1 MNTERPRRQC
11 AILAG
16 GKGTRM
22 LPMTESLP
30 KSLLPVGGRPF
41 IDHQL
46 AWLASEGITDVLCSI
61 GYLGEMIRR
70 HVGSGGPW
78 GLRVDYAEEGSRPL
92 GTAGALRLAS
102 SRGMLDEAFAA
113 LYGDSFLRVSIPG
126 LWNSFLQSGAPAMMT
141 VLRNQD
147 QWDRSNTIFES
158 GRVILDDKG
167 ARSPRM
173 QYVDYGISV
182 LTRGLIERGVPE
194 NEPADLA
201 PLLTRLSRE
210 GRLAGYE
217 VFDRFYEIGSPAGLR
232 ELEAYLSAREG
243 CR

>member
-1 MNTERPRRQC
+1 MNPERPRRQC
-11 AILAG
+11 VILAG

-30 KSLLPVGGRPF
+30 KSLLPVAGRPF

-61 GYLGEMIRR
+61 GYLGKMIRR
-70 HVGSGGPW
+70 HVGGGPW
-78 GLRVDYAEEGSRPL
+78 GLRVAYVDEGSRLL

-102 SRGMLDEAFAA
+102 SRGMLDEAFAV

-147 QWDRSNTIFES
+147 QWDRSNAIYES
-158 GRVILDDKG
+158 GRVILYDKG
-167 ARSPRM
+167 AHSPRM

-182 LTRGLIERGVPE
+182 LTGALIERGVPE
-194 NEPADLA
+194 NGPADLA

-217 VFDRFYEIGSPAGLR
+217 AFDRFYEIGSPAGLR